1 MAPINENRPANDQLM
16 SDSAGEPDAKR
27 TAVGVRKI
35 PEPMIFPTI
44 SVTPFLNLLRKNK
57 FN

>member
-1 MAPINENRPANDQLM
+1 M
-16 SDSAGEPDAKR
+16 SESAGEPEAKR

-44 SVTPFLNLLRKNK
+44 RVTPFLKLLSTK
-57 FN
+57 

>member
-1 MAPINENRPANDQLM
+1 M
-16 SDSAGEPDAKR
+16 SESAGEPEAKR

-44 SVTPFLNLLRKNK
+44 RVTPFLK
-57 FN
+57 FCTTK